1 MGTSKSKR
9 TRNPRS
15 KVNRQKKATA
25 KSNQAKADGA
35 VSKTD
40 TIVALLQR
48 PEGATIK
55 AIMKATGW
63 QNHSVRGFLAGTVTK
78 KMSLKL
84 ESEKTNGERIY
95 RIARGKKAAVGV
107 PAERQSA

>member
-1 MGTSKSKR
+1 MGTKKPKR

-15 KVNRQKKATA
+15 KVNRRKKATA
-25 KSNQAKADGA
+25 KGNQAKADGA

-40 TIVALLQR
+40 TVVALLQR

-63 QNHSVRGFLAGTVTK
+63 QSHSVRGFLAGTVSK
-78 KMSLKL
+78 KLKLKL
-84 ESEKTNGERIY
+84 ESEKVDGERVY
-95 RIARGKKAAVGV
+95 RIAQSKKTSVHAAGDR
-107 PAERQSA
+107 PGA